1 MCVKVMHAFSAIV
14 FQHCLGAYQLGLV
27 FSRTHLIRAVQQSE
41 LKSIP
46 TCIFVKPIHRL
57 IQRQPRHCMTPRHIL
72 NRPDIPACFAP
83 WSQISMASRSKKT
96 FPVMSQLHQCSAQF
110 RDVFVVNNSS
120 VLRAC
125 EFELTIRLEQN
136 RPTAVQNQQCNHTNY
151 TKD

>member
-14 FQHCLGAYQLGLV
+14 FQHCLGAHQQCLV

-72 NRPDIPACFAP
+72 KRPDIPACFGP
-83 WSQISMASRSKKT
+83 WCQMSMASRSKKT
-96 FPVMSQLHQCSAQF
+96 FPVMSQLHQCSAQV
-110 RDVFVVNNSS
+110 RDVFVVNNSLM
-120 VLRAC
+120 LRAYD
-125 EFELTIRLEQN
+125 FELTIRLEQN